1 MTISRACVRVIIA
14 ACVAGISAHCTIVD
28 TVDGRFQQINRSSA
42 TARNESILLNIVRAS
57 HNAPLNFVAISRL
70 SGTTQAT
77 AGAGLP
83 SLLTG
88 PYPIATGAPFLT
100 SIAATATGL
109 SVVEPSLTRNVGIGS
124 TTLNA

>member
-1 MTISRACVRVIIA
+1 MRILGACVRVIFA
-14 ACVAGISAHCTIVD
+14 ASMGGILAQCKMVD

-57 HNAPLNFVAISRL
+57 RNAPLNFVAISRL

-88 PYPIATGAPFLT
+88 PYPVATGARFATNSLLGA
-100 SIAATATGL
+100 AATF
-109 SVVEPSLTRNVGIGS
+109 
-124 TTLNA
+124 